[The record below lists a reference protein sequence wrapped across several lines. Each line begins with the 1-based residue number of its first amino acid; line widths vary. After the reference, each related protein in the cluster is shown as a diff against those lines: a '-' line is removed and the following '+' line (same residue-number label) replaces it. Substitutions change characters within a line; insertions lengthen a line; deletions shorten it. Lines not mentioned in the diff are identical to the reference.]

1 MEEYF
6 GGLLTG
12 MVDDVGDE
20 VVSVKA
26 CCFLFD
32 VFMDSKIGR
41 GVGSSDVVLK
51 LCEFNGLV
59 GANVSCGFSSE
70 ILVDVVDADITRQIF
85 NFFLLC
91 VDDFGVDVSVR
102 SFNKAV
108 SLYILI
114 SRRLL

>member
-12 MVDDVGDE
+12 MVDDVGDV

-26 CCFLFD
+26 CCSFFE

-41 GVGSSDVVLK
+41 SVGSSDVVLIPCK
-51 LCEFNGLV
+51 FNELV
-59 GANVSCGFSSE
+59 GDTVRSGFSSE

-85 NFFLLC
+85 VFF
-91 VDDFGVDVSVR
+91 
-102 SFNKAV
+102 
-108 SLYILI
+108 
-114 SRRLL
+114 